1 MLDFSENFETA
12 APELQ
17 PEAGEDERFRLVAKA
32 LDELRPRLQRDG
44 GDCHLVC
51 VEGNLVKV
59 RMSGACVGCQLA
71 FVTVHGIQAKLI
83 ERLGFPVRVVPVPG
97 A

>member
-1 MLDFSENFETA
+1 
-12 APELQ
+12 
-17 PEAGEDERFRLVAKA
+17 
-32 LDELRPRLQRDG
+32 
-44 GDCHLVC
+44 
-51 VEGNLVKV
+51 
-59 RMSGACVGCQLA
+59 MSGACVGCQLA